1 MPIRISWFAVLLALI
16 MAGLIHIATVL
27 GLPQIAPRN
36 AWNRLSSLAEPN
48 KLVVLPAAS
57 PAHQS
62 LPLMAPDMRYAF
74 CRYDVTRG
82 PVRIS
87 TRIIDE
93 LWMIAFYRPSGAN
106 FYTISGGDINRE
118 KIEIIISTESN
129 AVLDAETEAL
139 YDSDDVVVVTAPENT
154 GLAVIRVPL
163 AGVSYAGRAEQ
174 ALRQATCD
182 RVVPHGGL
190 AENRTNTI
198 MSIQRELLARD
209 YDPGP
214 VDGVVDL
221 QTRAAIMAYQ
231 SDAGLAATG
240 VASEDLL
247 RRIVLG
253 ESAGPVS
260 QLSDIP
266 PETVELIAAVQRF
279 LRNQGYRP
287 GPADG
292 VPGSSTRRAIR
303 AFERDRDLDPT
314 GRISGKLVRGIVAV
328 AGANFAD
335 ATRN

>member
-1 MPIRISWFAVLLALI
+1 MPIRISWFAIILAVI
-16 MAGLIHIATVL
+16 IAGLIHIATVL

-74 CRYDVTRG
+74 CRYDVARG

-129 AVLDAETEAL
+129 ALLDTETDAL
-139 YDSDDVVVVTAPENT
+139 YDSDDVVVVTAPENS

-163 AGVSYAGRAEQ
+163 AGVSYAERAEQ
-174 ALRQATCD
+174 ALRQARCD
-182 RVVPHGGL
+182 RVIPQGSPI
-190 AENRTNTI
+190 ENRVAMIT
-198 MSIQRELLARD
+198 SVQRELQERD
-209 YDPGP
+209 YEPGAA
-214 VDGVVDL
+214 DGIESL

-231 SDAGLAATG
+231 SDAGLAITG
-240 VASEDLL
+240 VASDDLL
-247 RRIVLG
+247 RHIVLG
-253 ESAGPVS
+253 ENASSISRRPGVS
-260 QLSDIP
+260 
-266 PETVELIAAVQRF
+266 PEAKELISAVQRF
-279 LRNQGYRP
+279 LADQGYRP
-287 GPADG
+287 GVADG
-292 VPGSSTRRAIR
+292 VPWTRYAPRHQG
-303 AFERDRDLDPT
+303 F
-314 GRISGKLVRGIVAV
+314 
-328 AGANFAD
+328 
-335 ATRN
+335 